1 MTIII
6 VIKVYNFFTDY
17 DYDDY
22 DLNENDITTVVP
34 EVIVGRA
41 AIDMPDNESQCL
53 GSLTLIHLQKSDL
66 SDMKRIR
73 LTGLRYANLRKGLL
87 RNRNLIYMESN
98 GNCCWQVF
106 DRKRFRGRRENIPLG
121 FEGLPEHEP
130 KSIRR
135 VECDE
140 DFNN

>member
-1 MTIII
+1 M
-6 VIKVYNFFTDY
+6 NQQENHY
-17 DYDDY
+17 DS
-22 DLNENDITTVVP
+22 NENDITTVVP
-34 EVIVGRA
+34 EEVIVGRNVF
-41 AIDMPDNESQCL
+41 DVLDNESQQCE
-53 GSLTLIHLQKSDL
+53 GSLTLIHLHNSDL

-73 LTGLRYANLRKGLL
+73 LSGFKYSNLRKGLL

-106 DRKRFRGRRENIPLG
+106 NRKRFRGRRENIPLG

-130 KSIRR
+130 KSIKR
-135 VECDE
+135 VECNE

>member
-1 MTIII
+1 
-6 VIKVYNFFTDY
+6 
-17 DYDDY
+17 
-22 DLNENDITTVVP
+22 
-34 EVIVGRA
+34 
-41 AIDMPDNESQCL
+41 
-53 GSLTLIHLQKSDL
+53 
-66 SDMKRIR
+66 MKRIR

-121 FEGLPEHEP
+121 FEGLPEREP

-140 DFNN
+140 DFNNCQLPKSYFNSSNPIASVPCASAYAMNLE